1 MSFILTLVLVYHV
14 FTNNWLKL
22 LFQHSAAQTIH
33 SSLPPIGA
41 VGTKIPP
48 AEEAPGPKRSKFL
61 FVNKLI
67 SLLFLR
73 STVSWENNNKAQW
86 LANSLASNMNSKYH
100 RDFDCL
106 AFQLRLKIQEFQF
119 DTETE
124 FNKILFNGKLFLVN
138 YSMTCCWKVK
148 GILILFLNKNENK
161 LCEMWEACLYSCTFL
176 ESHLS

>member
-161 LCEMWEACLYSCTFL
+161 LCEM
-176 ESHLS
+176 